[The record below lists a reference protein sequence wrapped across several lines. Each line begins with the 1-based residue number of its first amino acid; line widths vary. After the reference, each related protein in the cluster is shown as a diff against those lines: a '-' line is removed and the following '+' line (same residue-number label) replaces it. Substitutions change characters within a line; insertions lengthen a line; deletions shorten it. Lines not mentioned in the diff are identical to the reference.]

1 MGIKSLASN
10 NKKKFKS
17 AKTQKWKRQKKAEKK
32 KQQTPKEVNIED
44 VHLFSDEK
52 LKNKLRNP
60 QNNIKISGKKKRR
73 LTKRLG
79 HSLREKSQMQVD
91 VNDKQSKRKQE
102 AEDAEMVEEVANT
115 EVRAKSEK
123 DKQEAED
130 AEMVE
135 EVANTEVK
143 TSAEA
148 ATSSTEAAS
157 SSAPAATGSGKKR
170 RNRKKKNKEAGGTT
184 VKGNMF
190 EENDGWEDVE
200 MAE

>member
-115 EVRAKSEK
+115 EV
-123 DKQEAED
+123 
-130 AEMVE
+130 
-135 EVANTEVK
+135 K